1 MKLSEATYF
10 PDAKELTRHGFVSH
24 MEDFV
29 GKLIGDN
36 PLGADVD
43 DYLKDFDID
52 AKKALEILTKPE
64 IDDMPESA
72 VVMRTER
79 IKNGGTDEFGKPM
92 KDEFQVIYK
101 VPKKDMAN
109 GIKGIDEKLR
119 NLYIKLF
126 ENHIVE
132 GTVLT
137 EDGEGGMGGDG
148 GAMEGMGGATTT
160 FTTGNYSYDANALGK
175 KKSGKQDEEKG
186 ADTDFPILRRDI
198 YKVTESKKKMK
209 RPIGRLTM
217 FITEEQMQQLAQL
230 IKEDEFGGG
239 ALTTN
244 NVGVDGSPK
253 NWQYDVPFGAKSKND
268 PSLDHDGIFDKEKN
282 KPAGHDGRSVKESK
296 SGIHIK
302 KSHEGD
308 LTDLKKRTG
317 KTESEIYN
325 DGNPDHKKMVVF
337 ARNARKWNKK

>member
-1 MKLSEATYF
+1 MRLSEATYF

-24 MEDFV
+24 MEDFI

-36 PLGADVD
+36 PMSADVD
-43 DYLKDFDID
+43 DYLKGFDID
-52 AKKALEILTKPE
+52 APKAIEMLTEPE
-64 IDDMPESA
+64 IEGFPESA

-101 VPKKDMAN
+101 VPKKDMTN

-132 GTVLT
+132 GTVLN
-137 EDGEGGMGGDG
+137 EDDGGDG
-148 GAMEGMGGATTT
+148 GAFGDMGENGGSSTFSLGA
-160 FTTGNYSYDANALGK
+160 GGSYPYFDANALGK
-175 KKSGKQDEEKG
+175 KEKKKSGEQNEEK
-186 ADTDFPILRRDI
+186 DTDFSIMRRSI

-217 FITEEQMQQLAQL
+217 FITEEQMRQLEQL
-230 IKEDEFGGG
+230 IKEEAEMDTRFGNFGYDAPGFKTRGKDFFKG
-239 ALTTN
+239 ANDREDILSRIN
-244 NVGVDGSPK
+244 PDNKAVGH
-253 NWQYDVPFGAKSKND
+253 KSLEEED
-268 PSLDHDGIFDKEKN
+268 
-282 KPAGHDGRSVKESK
+282 

-302 KSHEGD
+302 KG
-308 LTDLKKRTG
+308 
-317 KTESEIYN
+317 N
-325 DGNPDHKKMVVF
+325 DILVYTK
-337 ARNARKWNKK
+337 